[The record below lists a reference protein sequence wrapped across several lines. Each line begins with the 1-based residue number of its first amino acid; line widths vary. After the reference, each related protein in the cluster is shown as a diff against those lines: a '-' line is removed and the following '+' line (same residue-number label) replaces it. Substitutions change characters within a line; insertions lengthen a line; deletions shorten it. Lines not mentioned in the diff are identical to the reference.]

1 MGDISFGEI
10 IVILVVGLILFGPN
24 KIPEF
29 ARQCGRAV
37 NMFKK
42 GLKEGFD
49 DESKSVSQSEKT
61 EKTEKTEGKD
71 QAPDTKSLPH
81 Q

>member
-1 MGDISFGEI
+1 MGDFSFAEI
-10 IVILVVGLILFGPN
+10 LVILVVGLILFGPN

-42 GLKEGFD
+42 GLREGLD
-49 DESKSVSQSEKT
+49 DEDE
-61 EKTEKTEGKD
+61 
-71 QAPDTKSLPH
+71 APKKALPDAAPKA
-81 Q
+81 

>member
-1 MGDISFGEI
+1 MGDLNFTEI
-10 IVILVVGLILFGPN
+10 LVILVVGLLLFGPN

-42 GLKEGFD
+42 GLKEGL
-49 DESKSVSQSEKT
+49 EE
-61 EKTEKTEGKD
+61 E
-71 QAPDTKSLPH
+71 APAAPAKEEPAKSLTD
-81 Q
+81 QSVKS